1 VISLHQIFTANGWTV
16 VPKDIRTFG
25 TADVINNGAKVG
37 TLPIA
42 GTLDLLVYD
51 SEGIFHI
58 IDIKSMHLTDNGEN
72 VLANNRAE
80 WEAQVS
86 TYQATLQQQNS
97 DMVFGQNYILP
108 AFLFYS
114 MPSGVTVEVAEDG
127 MTVKNYSPTGE
138 PKLKAK
144 AKDYY
149 TLEDFLYPIDTLEF
163 KGYEYD
169 RLSDSD
175 KGRIIPSTTNNTP
188 PLAGRS
194 SEGSKNKGTSAA

>member
-25 TADVINNGAKVG
+25 TADVTNKGAKVG

-86 TYQATLQQQNS
+86 TYQATLQQ
-97 DMVFGQNYILP
+97 
-108 AFLFYS
+108 
-114 MPSGVTVEVAEDG
+114 
-127 MTVKNYSPTGE
+127 
-138 PKLKAK
+138 
-144 AKDYY
+144 
-149 TLEDFLYPIDTLEF
+149 
-163 KGYEYD
+163 
-169 RLSDSD
+169 
-175 KGRIIPSTTNNTP
+175 
-188 PLAGRS
+188 
-194 SEGSKNKGTSAA
+194 